1 MYPTISD
8 FLLDFFGINLP
19 LPIQTFGFMLAI
31 SFFLAAY
38 TLKLELIRKENA
50 GLLNYNIVDVV
61 TGKPTSISELFSSSI
76 SGFVIGYKLVFILFH
91 YGDFVNDTQ
100 GVLLSSKGNLF
111 GGLIL
116 GSIMGYIRYRE
127 GQKNKLT
134 EIKIVQEKVWPHQIV
149 MNITFTAAIAGIIGA
164 KIFHNLENWDE
175 LVANP
180 IESLLSFSGLTMY
193 GGLIFGTFAVIYMT
207 NKQGI
212 APLHI
217 ADAAAPGIMLAYGT
231 GRLGCQLSGDGDWG
245 IANLAPK
252 PDWMSFLPDWFWSYN
267 YPHNVI
273 SSGVPM
279 DGCYGRHCMILP
291 QPVFPTPLYESI
303 MCVALF
309 FLLWALR
316 KKINKPGL
324 VFSLYLLLNGA
335 ERFIIEQIRINNKFM
350 FLGMNVTQAEIIAS
364 CLIMLG
370 TFGLIIFSK
379 KRNGVNQ

>member
-8 FLLDFFGINLP
+8 FLLDFFGVDLP

-38 TLKLELIRKENA
+38 SLKLELIRKESA
-50 GLLNYNIVDVV
+50 GLLNYNLVEVV
-61 TGKPTSISELFSSSI
+61 TGKPASLLELFSSSL
-76 SGFVIGYKLVFILFH
+76 SGFVIGYKLAFILFH
-91 YGDFVNDTQ
+91 YSDFVNDTQ

-127 GQKNKLT
+127 GQKNKLP

-193 GGLIFGTFAVIYMT
+193 GGLILGTLAVIYMT
-207 NKQGI
+207 KKQGI

-273 SSGVPM
+273 SSGVPIE
-279 DGCYGRHCMILP
+279 GCFGRHCMILP

-316 KKINKPGL
+316 KKLNKPGL

-350 FLGMNVTQAEIIAS
+350 FLGLNVTQAEIIAA

-370 TFGLIIFSK
+370 TIGLIIFSK
-379 KRNGVNQ
+379 NRNGVNQ

>member
-61 TGKPTSISELFSSSI
+61 SGQPASISELFSSSI

-91 YGDFVNDTQ
+91 YSDFVNDTQ

-111 GGLIL
+111 GGLII

-127 GQKNKLT
+127 GQRNKLP
-134 EIKIVQEKVWPHQIV
+134 EIKIIQEKVWPHQIV

-207 NKQGI
+207 KKQGI
-212 APLHI
+212 APLYI

-245 IANLAPK
+245 IANLSPK

-273 SSGVPM
+273 SSGVPI

-303 MCVALF
+303 MCVVLF

-316 KKINKPGL
+316 KKLNKPGL
-324 VFSLYLLLNGA
+324 IFSLYLLLNGA

-350 FLGMNVTQAEIIAS
+350 FLGMYVTQAEIIAS
-364 CLIMLG
+364 CLIILG
-370 TFGLIIFSK
+370 TLGLIIFSK
-379 KRNGVNQ
+379 NRDAVNK